1 MLSLAW
7 SSCLI
12 LRSLEE
18 GDLCNILYKCSS
30 LLHKDLSLQIGERAR
45 IPFSY
50 RFFGKQELG
59 SSLAR
64 ACSLLLS
71 TFALTFFLELPQFAR
86 RENLFRRHD
95 GIRPHLWQESAN
107 WQVFRLEEGSQ
118 ENKSSPLC
126 TTQTTNR
133 RLRRS
138 LFHALACDVLFRQ
151 LFWTGHW

>member
-1 MLSLAW
+1 MICRSLLAEEEGCRYFARFKLHN
-7 SSCLI
+7 SCLRF
-12 LRSLEE
+12 LTTQ
-18 GDLCNILYKCSS
+18 GW
-30 LLHKDLSLQIGERAR
+30 GG
-45 IPFSY
+45 PFRY

-71 TFALTFFLELPQFAR
+71 TFALTFFLALPQFGR

-95 GIRPHLWQESAN
+95 GLRPHLWQESAN

-133 RLRRS
+133 WLRRS